1 MTVNVTA
8 VNDAPTA
15 ADNAVTT
22 NEDTDHTFSASEFG
36 FTDVDSDSLV
46 HVTIETLP
54 TEGTLLLD
62 GVAVSAGDEI
72 AAADITNLVFRPAAN
87 ENGDDYDS
95 FTFSVN
101 DGTVDSAS
109 PYTMTVNVTAVN
121 DAPTAD
127 DDTINVAA
135 GTPATGNVVT
145 ANDTDPDGDSLTVS
159 AIVEGD
165 VGSPIVGTYG
175 TFTLNSDGSYTYT
188 VDTSNADVID
198 WKPGDAVL
206 TETFTYTVSDGN
218 GETNT
223 ATITVNASGQNDA
236 PTAADNAVTTN
247 EDTDHTFSASE
258 FGFTD
263 VDGDSLVHVTIET
276 LPTEGTL
283 LLDGVAVSAGDEIA
297 AADITNLVFRPAANE
312 NGDDY
317 DSFTFSVND
326 GTVDSASPYTMTV
339 NVTAVNDAPT
349 AADNAVTT
357 NEDTDHTFSASE
369 FGFTDVDSD
378 SLVHVTIETL
388 PTEGTL
394 LLDGVAVSAGDEIA
408 AADITNLVFR
418 PAANE
423 NGDDYDSF
431 TFSVNDGTVDSASPY
446 TMTVNVTAVND
457 APTAADNAV
466 TTNEDTDHTFSASE
480 FGFTDVDSD
489 SLVHVTIETLPTEG
503 TLLLDGVAVSA
514 GDEIAAADIT
524 NLVFRPAA
532 NENGDDYDSFTFSV
546 NDGTVDS
553 ASPYT
558 MTVNV
563 TAVNDAP
570 TAADNAVTTNEDTDH
585 TFSASEFGFTDVDS
599 DSLVHV
605 TIETLPTEGTLL
617 LDGVAVSAGDEI
629 AAADITNLVF
639 RPAANENGDDYDS
652 FTFSVNDGTVDSA
665 SPYTMTV
672 NVTAVNDA
680 PTAADNAV
688 TTNEDTD
695 HTFSASEFGFTDV
708 DSDSLVH
715 VTIETLPTEGTLLLD
730 GVAVSAGDEIAA
742 ADITNLVFR
751 PAANENGDDYDSFT
765 FSVNDGTVDS
775 ASPYTMTV
783 NVTAVNDAPTA
794 ADNAVTTNEDTDHT
808 FSASEFGFT
817 DVDSDSL
824 VHVTI
829 ETLPTEGTLLL
840 DGVAVSAGD
849 EIAAADITN
858 LVFRPAANENGDDY
872 DSFTFSVNDG
882 TVDSASPYT
891 MTVNVTAVNDAPTA
905 ADNAVTTNEDT
916 DHTFSASEFGFTD
929 VDSDS
934 LVHVTIETLPTEGTL
949 LLDGVA
955 VSAGDEIAAAD
966 ITNLVFRPAANEN
979 GDDYDSFTFSVNDG
993 TVDSASPYTMTV
1005 NVTAVNDA
1013 PVADNETGAVN
1024 EDATLDVSDG
1034 TSDLLYGDTDV
1045 DSGDTLTIT
1054 TYSHTS
1060 ATDESSGAVSSG
1072 NGNSGTAGSSAVIG
1086 YYGTLTLAA
1095 DGTYTYAAD
1104 QNVTD
1109 ALDASDTVT
1118 DVFTYTLSDG
1128 TATDTATLTI
1138 TITGVNDAPV
1148 AVADTDTVQLTDT
1161 VTNST
1166 NGAGTVISDD
1176 TDADSSS
1183 SLSVTSITATT
1194 ANGSAQ
1200 TNFSSNTET
1209 VIGSYGTLTI
1219 NSDGSYSYV
1228 AGSSAGTDVFTYVVS
1243 DGSLTSSTTLTFS
1256 VTLGNPPVAA
1266 NDTDSVNEDA
1276 TVTQSTG
1283 SGLLVADD
1291 TDADGNTLTVTQ
1303 IAVTGSGDNAV
1314 TASSTYNSGS
1324 PETVTGTYGQL
1335 TVGAD
1340 GSYTYVA
1347 NQSAADDL
1355 DAGDRVTDSFTYT
1368 VSDGINTDT
1377 ATLIITVTGINDA
1390 PVAVNDTDTVNED
1403 ATVTRSS
1410 GSNLLMDDDS
1420 DADDDDSFTVT
1431 QIAVTGQSNS
1441 AVDAGSSYNSNG
1453 TSITGTYGTL
1463 TVGADGTY
1471 TYVADQ
1477 SAADDLDLNDPATDS
1492 FTYTISDGDTT
1503 DTATLIFTVTG
1514 VNDLPTASNNTITTN
1529 EDTNYVFSTND
1540 FNFSDVDD
1548 SGSLN
1553 KIKITSLEDNGALQY
1568 YNGSAWIDVT
1578 LNQEITATDI
1588 TNDKLR
1594 FKPDTNENGTS
1605 YTSFEFQ
1612 VSDGTVYSSSS
1623 YTMTVNV
1630 TAVNDAPSAAND
1642 TASVNED
1649 ATTTVSSASSG
1660 VIDDNDTDPDS
1671 SDTLT
1676 ITNIAH
1682 TNGNTE
1688 SVTASTTYSNG
1699 QSIVGTY
1706 GTLTIGADGTYTY
1719 VADQTGTDALDASD
1733 QVTDVFTYTLSDGT
1747 TITTATI
1754 TVTVT
1759 GVNDSPVAVNDTG
1772 SVDEDATLTVSTA
1785 SSGVTQNNDTDPDT
1799 DDTASTLVV
1808 NQITPNGGS
1817 ASSVS
1822 SGTTYSNGTV
1832 VIGTYGTLTIGAD
1845 GTYTYVADQ
1854 SDADDLDAGDT
1865 ATDVFTYRVTDTT
1878 GATATADIS
1887 ITVTGINDVP
1897 TASDNTVSTAE
1908 DTPYVFSTSDFG
1920 YTDTD
1925 DDDALVSITIT
1936 TLETNGALQYYNGSA
1951 WVDVTLNQ
1959 VITVSDITSGYLRL
1973 NPDANENGSPYTTI
1987 KFTVNDGDADS
1998 ATPNTITVNVTA
2010 VNDAPVA
2017 SDDTASV
2024 NEDATTTVSSASSGV
2039 IDDND
2044 TDTESDTLVITNIA
2058 HTNGNTESVTA
2069 STTYLNGQSIIG
2081 TYGTLTIGANGT
2093 YTYVADQDASDAL
2106 DLSDQVTDVFTYTI
2120 SDQNGGTDTASITVI
2135 VTGVNDAP
2143 TSTGGT
2149 ITTNED
2155 ENYTL
2160 TVNDFNFSDPDD
2172 SGSLNKVKITTLE
2185 TNGNLEYYNG
2195 TAWVAVTL
2203 NQEITASDVTSGYL
2217 RFRPDANESGSSYT
2231 TFGYQVSDGTVYSSA
2246 TTMTVNVAAVND
2258 APVATDD
2265 SSSVNEDSMIRV
2277 RKNGDD
2283 LINDDSDTENDS
2295 LKVTLIKVL
2304 GGSNNSIS
2312 NGSSTTIT
2320 GTYGQLTVNSNGGY
2334 TYRANQD
2341 AADTLD
2347 TGESAQEQF
2356 VYTVSDGNG
2365 GTDTGILT
2373 ITINGVEDN
2382 PNAVKDNVS
2391 LNISQSSTLNGNA
2404 ITNDIDPDDSLT
2416 IVGCG
2421 QGRNPNVGTAQ
2432 TVGTAFNSNYGQMT
2446 INADGTYTF
2455 VAFSNIK
2462 DLLDPGQSVTE
2473 KFYYT
2478 ISDGNSTSTAMIELT
2493 VQRDN
2498 VVQELTRKEQKQ
2510 IRKQIA
2516 KDRLNESSTI
2526 RLPNN
2531 INSTKTIEQTA
2542 DAFDSI
2548 NSTKKLSFS
2557 EGIKLVDLVAETG
2570 SLTTT
2575 DGSLD
2580 KVRAKEKDGQLNLKF
2595 KVSTDL
2601 GNQVVRYEGVM
2612 PDGSKL
2618 PDWIKVDPRTGKTTT
2633 NIPEGVEQVDFTIIV
2648 IDQQN
2653 NKKEIA
2659 VSIDPKEIRED
2670 KSIFKQAKKQNASL
2684 SVDQS
2689 GNVNIVKTNE
2699 NGDVN
2704 QTETKNLNANEKQNT
2719 NNITTRDLNL
2729 DNTNDIKNIIDTI
2742 KSDQVYQ
2749 LQTIN
2754 NGATLEIKVPETLLG
2769 NFEKTKL
2776 VLKDGSAIPDW
2787 VEFDPITGEINVNPP
2802 EDVDKLEFK
2811 LIIERDGEIIVK
2823 DLTVDVNSDDNAQIL
2838 DDKED
2843 TKFIAF
2849 KDQLNKEHDNWE
2861 EYGSNIINRL

>member
-1 MTVNVTA
+1 MTVDVT
-8 VNDAPTA
+8 P
-15 ADNAVTT
+15 
-22 NEDTDHTFSASEFG
+22 
-36 FTDVDSDSLV
+36 
-46 HVTIETLP
+46 
-54 TEGTLLLD
+54 
-62 GVAVSAGDEI
+62 
-72 AAADITNLVFRPAAN
+72 
-87 ENGDDYDS
+87 
-95 FTFSVN
+95 
-101 DGTVDSAS
+101 
-109 PYTMTVNVTAVN
+109 
-121 DAPTAD
+121 
-127 DDTINVAA
+127 
-135 GTPATGNVVT
+135 
-145 ANDTDPDGDSLTVS
+145 
-159 AIVEGD
+159 
-165 VGSPIVGTYG
+165 
-175 TFTLNSDGSYTYT
+175 
-188 VDTSNADVID
+188 
-198 WKPGDAVL
+198 
-206 TETFTYTVSDGN
+206 
-218 GETNT
+218 
-223 ATITVNASGQNDA
+223 
-236 PTAADNAVTTN
+236 
-247 EDTDHTFSASE
+247 
-258 FGFTD
+258 
-263 VDGDSLVHVTIET
+263 
-276 LPTEGTL
+276 
-283 LLDGVAVSAGDEIA
+283 
-297 AADITNLVFRPAANE
+297 
-312 NGDDY
+312 
-317 DSFTFSVND
+317 
-326 GTVDSASPYTMTV
+326 
-339 NVTAVNDAPT
+339 
-349 AADNAVTT
+349 
-357 NEDTDHTFSASE
+357 
-369 FGFTDVDSD
+369 
-378 SLVHVTIETL
+378 
-388 PTEGTL
+388 
-394 LLDGVAVSAGDEIA
+394 
-408 AADITNLVFR
+408 
-418 PAANE
+418 
-423 NGDDYDSF
+423 
-431 TFSVNDGTVDSASPY
+431 
-446 TMTVNVTAVND
+446 
-457 APTAADNAV
+457 
-466 TTNEDTDHTFSASE
+466 
-480 FGFTDVDSD
+480 
-489 SLVHVTIETLPTEG
+489 
-503 TLLLDGVAVSA
+503 
-514 GDEIAAADIT
+514 
-524 NLVFRPAA
+524 
-532 NENGDDYDSFTFSV
+532 
-546 NDGTVDS
+546 
-553 ASPYT
+553 
-558 MTVNV
+558 
-563 TAVNDAP
+563 
-570 TAADNAVTTNEDTDH
+570 
-585 TFSASEFGFTDVDS
+585 
-599 DSLVHV
+599 
-605 TIETLPTEGTLL
+605 
-617 LDGVAVSAGDEI
+617 
-629 AAADITNLVF
+629 
-639 RPAANENGDDYDS
+639 
-652 FTFSVNDGTVDSA
+652 
-665 SPYTMTV
+665 
-672 NVTAVNDA
+672 
-680 PTAADNAV
+680 
-688 TTNEDTD
+688 
-695 HTFSASEFGFTDV
+695 
-708 DSDSLVH
+708 
-715 VTIETLPTEGTLLLD
+715 
-730 GVAVSAGDEIAA
+730 
-742 ADITNLVFR
+742 
-751 PAANENGDDYDSFT
+751 
-765 FSVNDGTVDS
+765 
-775 ASPYTMTV
+775 
-783 NVTAVNDAPTA
+783 
-794 ADNAVTTNEDTDHT
+794 
-808 FSASEFGFT
+808 
-817 DVDSDSL
+817 
-824 VHVTI
+824 
-829 ETLPTEGTLLL
+829 
-840 DGVAVSAGD
+840 
-849 EIAAADITN
+849 
-858 LVFRPAANENGDDY
+858 
-872 DSFTFSVNDG
+872 
-882 TVDSASPYT
+882 
-891 MTVNVTAVNDAPTA
+891 
-905 ADNAVTTNEDT
+905 
-916 DHTFSASEFGFTD
+916 
-929 VDSDS
+929 
-934 LVHVTIETLPTEGTL
+934 
-949 LLDGVA
+949 
-955 VSAGDEIAAAD
+955 
-966 ITNLVFRPAANEN
+966 
-979 GDDYDSFTFSVNDG
+979 
-993 TVDSASPYTMTV
+993 
-1005 NVTAVNDA
+1005 VNDA

-1060 ATDESSGAVSSG
+1060 ATDESNGTASSG

-1161 VTNST
+1161 VTNLT

-1200 TNFSSNTET
+1200 TTFSSNTET

-1228 AGSSAGTDVFTYVVS
+1228 AGSSVGTDVFTYVVS

-1256 VTLGNPPVAA
+1256 VTAGNPPVAA

-1529 EDTNYVFSTND
+1529 EDTNHVFSTND
-1540 FNFSDVDD
+1540 FNFIDVDD

-1568 YNGSAWIDVT
+1568 YNGSAWVDVT

-1612 VSDGTVYSSSS
+1612 VSDGTAYSSSS

-1630 TAVNDAPSAAND
+1630 TAVNDAPSATND
-1642 TASVNED
+1642 TVSVNED

-1699 QSIVGTY
+1699 QTIIGTY

-1719 VADQTGTDALDASD
+1719 VADQSVTDALDGSD
-1733 QVTDVFTYTLSDGT
+1733 EEDDVFTYTLSDGT
-1747 TITTATI
+1747 TTTTATI

-1759 GVNDSPVAVNDTG
+1759 GVNDSPVANDDIG
-1772 SVDEDATLTVSTA
+1772 AVDEDATLTVSTA
-1785 SSGVTQNNDTDPDT
+1785 SSGVTQNNDTDSDA
-1799 DDTASTLVV
+1799 DDAASTLVV
-1808 NQITPNGGS
+1808 NQITPNAGS

-1832 VIGTYGTLTIGAD
+1832 VTGTYGTLTIGAN

-1878 GATATADIS
+1878 GATATADIT
-1887 ITVTGINDVP
+1887 ITVTGINDAP

-1920 YTDTD
+1920 YTDAD
-1925 DDDALVSITIT
+1925 DNDSLVSITIT
-1936 TLETNGALQYYNGSA
+1936 TLETNGALQYYNGST

-2024 NEDATTTVSSASSGV
+2024 NEDATTTVSSASNGV

-2044 TDTESDTLVITNIA
+2044 TDTESDTLIITNIT

-2069 STTYLNGQSIIG
+2069 STTYLNGQSIVG
-2081 TYGTLTIGANGT
+2081 TYGTLTIGSNGT
-2093 YTYVADQDASDAL
+2093 YTYVADQDATDAL

-2120 SDQNGGTDTASITVI
+2120 SDQNGGTDTASITVT

-2203 NQEITASDVTSGYL
+2203 NQEITASDITSGYL
-2217 RFRPDANESGSSYT
+2217 RFRPDANENGSSYT

-2265 SSSVNEDSMIRV
+2265 ASSVSEDSNVRVKANED
-2277 RKNGDD
+2277 D
-2283 LINDDSDTENDS
+2283 LLNDDSDTENDS
-2295 LKVTLIKVL
+2295 LTVTLIKPL
-2304 GGSNNSIS
+2304 NGSNTSVS

-2320 GTYGQLTVNSNGGY
+2320 GTYGQLTVNSNGSY
-2334 TYRANQD
+2334 TYKANQD

-2391 LNISQSSTLNGNA
+2391 LNISQSSTLTGNA

-2432 TVGTAFNSNYGQMT
+2432 TVGTAFDSNYGQMT

-2455 VAFSNIK
+2455 VVVSNIK

-2478 ISDGNSTSTAMIELT
+2478 ISDGNSTSTAVIELT

-2516 KDRLNESSTI
+2516 KDRLNEPSTI
-2526 RLPNN
+2526 RLPNK
-2531 INSTKTIEQTA
+2531 IDSSKTIEQTA

-2601 GNQVVRYEGVM
+2601 GNQIVRYEGVM

-2618 PDWIKVDPRTGKTTT
+2618 PDWIKVDPQTGKTTT
-2633 NIPEGVEQVDFTIIV
+2633 NIPEGVEQVDFTIIAT
-2648 IDQQN
+2648 DQQN

-2659 VSIDPKEIRED
+2659 VSIDPKEIKED
-2670 KSIFKQAKKQNASL
+2670 KSIFKQAKKQDASL

-2689 GNVNIVKTNE
+2689 GNVNIVQKDE

-2719 NNITTRDLNL
+2719 SNITTQDLNL
-2729 DNTNDIKNIIDTI
+2729 DNANDIKNIIDTI

-2754 NGATLEIKVPETLLG
+2754 NGETLEIKVPETLLG

-2787 VEFDPITGEINVNPP
+2787 VEFDPITGEINANPP
-2802 EDVDKLEFK
+2802 EDVNKLEFK
-2811 LIIERDGEIIVK
+2811 LIIELDGEIIVK
-2823 DLTVDVNSDDNAQIL
+2823 DLAVDVGSDDNAQIL
-2838 DDKED
+2838 DNKED